1 MKPNL
6 SRRAAAEFL
15 GTAFLLMSIIG
26 SGIMAERLSG
36 GNDAIALFIN
46 CFVICLALV
55 ALISAFG
62 GISGAHFNPV
72 VTISDAIVHD
82 FKWRDVPFYFAAQI
96 TGALVGVAA
105 THLMFGLPLFFAST
119 KVRAGYPILF
129 GEFIATFG
137 LMAVIWG
144 TSRFHL
150 RSVPYTVAAYIF
162 AAIWFTSSASF
173 ANPAVTLA
181 RCLSD
186 TYTGI
191 RPADVLPFV
200 IVQFVSAIAAT
211 LFFRCLLPRE
221 ESK

>member
-1 MKPNL
+1 MRSNL
-6 SRRAAAEFL
+6 LPRVAAEFT
-15 GTAFLLMSIIG
+15 GTAFLLASIIG

-36 GNDAIALFIN
+36 GNAAITLFIN
-46 CFVICLALV
+46 CFVICMALV

-62 GISGAHFNPV
+62 KISGAHFNPV
-72 VTISDAIVHD
+72 VTFCDALAHD
-82 FKWRDVPFYFAAQI
+82 FKWRDVPVYFIAQLAGAFVG
-96 TGALVGVAA
+96 TGLANV
-105 THLMFGLPLFFAST
+105 MFGFPVFFAST
-119 KVRAGYPILF
+119 KARAGWLVLL

-181 RCLSD
+181 RSMSD

-191 RPADVLPFV
+191 RPADVLPFIV
-200 IVQFVSAIAAT
+200 VQFISAIVAT
-211 LFFRCLLPRE
+211 FFMRWLLGK
-221 ESK
+221 SDKS